1 MTATHRTA
9 TNHARR
15 SRAAY
20 AALAVVAIAL
30 GLASRRFA
38 VSLPDFVRLYA
49 GDALWAATVYFAAA
63 TVWVRA
69 PATWVAAGA
78 LAFSFAIE
86 ASQLYH
92 APWIDSVRA
101 TRPGALVL
109 GFGFLWSDLACY
121 ALGIAVAAVVDVALS
136 GGARRPSLPSPA
148 GRNIV

>member
-1 MTATHRTA
+1 MTATHR
-9 TNHARR
+9 ARR
-15 SRAAY
+15 SRAVY
-20 AALAVVAIAL
+20 AALAVIAIVL
-30 GLASRRFA
+30 GLASRRF
-38 VSLPDFVRLYA
+38 SPPLPDAVRLYA

-63 TVWVRA
+63 TVRVRA

-121 ALGIAVAAVVDVALS
+121 ALGIAVAAFVDVALS

>member
-30 GLASRRFA
+30 GIASRRF
-38 VSLPDFVRLYA
+38 SPPLPDPVRLYA

>member
-1 MTATHRTA
+1 MTATHP
-9 TNHARR
+9 ARR

-20 AALAVVAIAL
+20 AALVVATIAL

-38 VSLPDFVRLYA
+38 PPLPDAVRLYV
-49 GDALWAATVYFAAA
+49 GDVLWATTVYLLAA

-69 PATWVAAGA
+69 PVAQLAGGA
-78 LAFSFAIE
+78 LAFSFAVE

-92 APWIDSVRA
+92 APWIDSVRG

-121 ALGIAVAAVVDVALS
+121 TLGVAVAALVDVALS